1 MMSRA
6 EGIRTMVAI
15 LSAAVV
21 AMMLLAVAAN
31 AAEVIAG
38 PVEADV
44 VRVIDGDTIVV
55 DAHVWPDITVRVAV
69 RLAGMDAPELRGK
82 CPAEKIMARE
92 AKERVDLLIGE
103 DRLLG
108 DSRVRLN
115 NIHLGKF
122 AGRVVA
128 IVRVQHPSVWMSLS
142 DLMVQAGLARV
153 YDGGRRESWCGE

>member
-1 MMSRA
+1 MPRA
-6 EGIRTMVAI
+6 ERIRAVVAI

-69 RLAGMDAPELRGK
+69 RLAGMDTPELRGK
-82 CPAEKIMARE
+82 CPAEKTMARE

-103 DRLLG
+103 DR
-108 DSRVRLN
+108 RVRLN

-128 IVRVQHPSVWMSLS
+128 IVRVRYPSVWASLS

-153 YDGGRRESWCGE
+153 YDGGKRESWCGK

>member
-1 MMSRA
+1 MMPRA
-6 EGIRTMVAI
+6 ERIRTVVAI

-44 VRVIDGDTIVV
+44 IRVIDGDTIVV

-82 CPAEKIMARE
+82 CPAEKVLARE
-92 AKERVDLLIGE
+92 AKERVDLLIG
-103 DRLLG
+103 DPR
-108 DSRVRLN
+108 RVRLN
-115 NIHLGKF
+115 SIRLGKF

-128 IVRVQHPSVWMSLS
+128 IVRVKHPSVWVSLS

-153 YDGGRRESWCGE
+153 YDGGKRKSWCNQ